1 MTRCAET
8 AAAEPLAGTA
18 PLARWWWLIEVPGA
32 WGRQAIAD
40 CRVPAVRSLTSDD
53 QRRVLLVRRPGRHP
67 ATDVRAP
74 LRVWVAGALPGD
86 PPPRLAIAED
96 PDEIWEWPIEG
107 PPSAATDPEA
117 PILAVCTNSSRD
129 ACCGIDGRALV
140 ASLSDSPGVWECSH
154 LGGHRFA
161 PTALLVRH
169 GLVYGRLDVDAA
181 RTLLGQGPGPS
192 TAGFLRGRSALPPP
206 AQAAE
211 AHLLARGSVPD
222 VSDVMIDEF
231 APGQARVSFPNYG
244 AVEVDLLP
252 GEARPASCG
261 ALPEPCSAW
270 RVSDRS

>member
-1 MTRCAET
+1 VWI
-8 AAAEPLAGTA
+8 AG
-18 PLARWWWLIEVPGA
+18 G
-32 WGRQAIAD
+32 
-40 CRVPAVRSLTSDD
+40 
-53 QRRVLLVRRPGRHP
+53 
-67 ATDVRAP
+67 
-74 LRVWVAGALPGD
+74 LPGD
-86 PPPRLAIAED
+86 APTRLAIAED
-96 PDEIWEWPIEG
+96 PDEIQEWPIEG
-107 PPSAATDPEA
+107 PPSAATDPGA

-140 ASLSDSPGVWECSH
+140 GSLSDSPGVWECSH

-161 PTALLVRH
+161 PTALLVRD

-192 TAGFLRGRSALPPP
+192 TAGFLRGRSALPQP

-211 AHLLARGSVPD
+211 AHLLAQGSVPD

-261 ALPEPCSAW
+261 ALLEPCSAW
-270 RVSDRS
+270 RVSERS